1 MRPNHAIATGLL
13 RHIERLVS
21 AIDQGAAIF
30 NLIPVSDTETRAD
43 RANQSERHVGNLC
56 AHRLGYRHR
65 RIDARFGGEE
75 FVLMLRET
83 RIDAAMAIAEA
94 VRGKIANVPF
104 DLVGT
109 VSASFGV
116 AEWNQIEDGRALINR
131 ADKALYV
138 AKQTGRNRV
147 VRADEDEVIE
157 RRGA

>member
-1 MRPNHAIATGLL
+1 MTGVQTCALPIWINDTFGHDSGDVVLKNTALRVRELL
-13 RHIERLVS
+13 RS
-21 AIDQGAAIF
+21 
-30 NLIPVSDTETRAD
+30 SD
-43 RANQSERHVGNLC
+43 C
-56 AHRLGYRHR
+56 A
-65 RIDARFGGEE
+65 ARFGGEE

-83 RIDAAMAIAEA
+83 RMDAAMAIAEA
-94 VRGKIANVPF
+94 VRGKISNVPF

-116 AEWNQIEDGRALINR
+116 AEWNQIEDGRTLINR